1 MGSRAAL
8 HVVTVMTKQTA
19 LCFCPIGLLQR
30 SSSTVPGWIDLI
42 SSGELRIKTFSAIL
56 WLLFEKWEML
66 TVDKETYQG
75 DVQGWR
81 RGGFEQPAF
90 LLPGICIIDS
100 QEVLVQRAIDLKQVT
115 VD

>member
-8 HVVTVMTKQTA
+8 HVVTAMTKQTA

-56 WLLFEKWEML
+56 WLLLEKWEML

-81 RGGFEQPAF
+81 RGGFAF